1 MRRHWNR
8 KPDRAGWIQRH
19 LSLVRQSS
27 QWMRRHLGR
36 DGLMPLLILGL
47 GALFFLDHIHWQL
60 ASDDLAWL
68 QGGTPTVFD
77 RYRYLPRLAFAGL
90 NRLWGP
96 NMTAALTMT
105 FLVHSLNSWLLY
117 RLGRKLLNDR
127 TGALAAAGVLMIN
140 PITLS
145 TLTWISC
152 FSYVLG
158 TFFALLALLLA
169 CRSAEAGNRS
179 GHWAATGGLL
189 ALGAGLLCT
198 HEVLFLPLIFL
209 ILGWRQGNLRR
220 GLILAVLGT
229 ALAGGVN
236 AWIYNFEQYGVEA
249 SRLLSFDFALAYT
262 SSVLS
267 SGLVLAFA
275 YPLSFATRT
284 LGFLQ
289 MSFAEPVRW
298 GLTALALFGGILALH
313 RNRDGRLILLSLSF
327 VAMITPYILRLYL
340 TPDTVNYHPSYALSG
355 RVFYL
360 PFTVVA
366 LALGWVASALYRR
379 IRRRRLARFVWL
391 APLAAY
397 GYALWFYTPADFL
410 GLSVVLQGLP
420 YAVPPRWNPY
430 TSTQPAWSLF
440 PVLSA
445 LGAMAWLS
453 WEKRK
458 ARPARPGTRPLAQES
473 SGHPL

>member
-1 MRRHWNR
+1 MRTPWSKN
-8 KPDRAGWIQRH
+8 PDRAGWLRRH
-19 LSLVRQSS
+19 LSLSSQSS
-27 QWMRRHLGR
+27 QWMRRRLGR
-36 DGLMPLLILGL
+36 DGLIPLLILGL

-60 ASDDLAWL
+60 ASDDLVWL

-96 NMTAALTMT
+96 NMAAALTMT

-117 RLGRKLLNDR
+117 RLGRKLLDDQDA
-127 TGALAAAGVLMIN
+127 ALTAAAVLMIN

-158 TFFALLALLLA
+158 TFFALVSLLLSWK
-169 CRSAEAGNRS
+169 SAKAGNRS
-179 GHWAATGGLL
+179 GYWAATGGLL

-198 HEVLFLPLIFL
+198 HEVLFLPLVFL

-236 AWIYNFEQYGVEA
+236 AWVYHFDQYGVEA
-249 SRLLSFDFALAYT
+249 SRLLSLDFALAYT

-284 LGFLQ
+284 LDFLQ
-289 MSFAEPVRW
+289 ASFAEPVRW
-298 GLTALALFGGILALH
+298 GLTALALVGGILAFH
-313 RNRDGRLILLSLSF
+313 RKRDGRLITLSLSF
-327 VAMITPYILRLYL
+327 MAMITPYILRLYL

-366 LALGWVASALYRR
+366 LALGWVASALYHRFRR
-379 IRRRRLARFVWL
+379 HRLARFVWF
-391 APLAAY
+391 APLVAY
-397 GYALWFYTPADFL
+397 GHALWFYTPADFL
-410 GLSVVLQGLP
+410 GLSVVLQDLAQ
-420 YAVPPRWNPY
+420 AVPPRWNPY

-445 LGAMAWLS
+445 LGAMAWLL

-458 ARPARPGTRPLAQES
+458 ARPVSPGIRPRERGTS
-473 SGHPL
+473 HPL